1 MLGLD
6 LETTGLDPIMDKIR
20 LVQLAG
26 EFETDV
32 FDLSQIPIAEFT
44 PVWVGGSTKIIH
56 NAKFDAGFI
65 WDSTDSRVMPEPI
78 FDTMLADQVIY
89 NRSYPRSLGDL
100 TKEYLG
106 IDLAKEL
113 QESDWSDELT
123 SEQLEYAANDAAFL
137 RPLQVAVSTRAEALG
152 LGKILDLENR
162 AIPALVW
169 MARAGIFFDQDR
181 WNQLRNESDGE
192 AQRHR
197 RELDSMVESQPVNW
211 NSTYQVRNTLS
222 ALGLNVPDTKH
233 ETLESLRDQHPL
245 IPRLI
250 AYREAVKRSRTY
262 GDNWTKFVHPATG
275 RIHAD
280 WRQIGAETGR
290 MSCARPNLQNLPRDP
305 RYRSC
310 FRAAPGAILV
320 KADYSQIELRLA
332 AEIAGDERM
341 IQAFKEGQDLHSL
354 AATLI
359 TNDKAVGAVT
369 PEQRQL
375 AKAVNFGLIYGMSA
389 KRLAEYANT
398 NFGVTLTE
406 TEAADIRNRYFS
418 AFPDLQAWHRRQSR
432 LRVTRTVLGRRR
444 SIKPVN
450 GRTPYTQLLNSPVQG
465 SAADG
470 MKLALAR
477 LWETRSIPGAFPVL
491 VVHDEV
497 VVETPEDRVDETKEW
512 LVNAMVEGM
521 NECLKAV
528 PVVVDVQVG
537 RTWGMEESEHQ

>member
-26 EFETDV
+26 KSETDV

-65 WDSTDSRVMPEPI
+65 WHSSDARVMPEPI

-89 NRSYPRSLGDL
+89 NRRYPRSLGDL
-100 TKEYLG
+100 TKEYLD

-123 SEQLEYAANDAAFL
+123 SEQLEYAANDAAVL
-137 RPLQVAVSTRAEALG
+137 IPLQAAVYTRAEALG

-162 AIPALVW
+162 AIPTLVW
-169 MARAGIFFDQDR
+169 MTRAGINFDQDR

-197 RELDSMVESQPVNW
+197 RELDSMVESEPVNW

-222 ALGLNVPDTKH
+222 ALGMNVPDTKH

-290 MSCARPNLQNLPRDP
+290 MSCARPNLQNLPRNP

-310 FRAAPGAILV
+310 FRAAPGAVLV

-332 AEIAGDERM
+332 AEIAGDVRM
-341 IQAFKEGQDLHSL
+341 IRAFKEGQDLHSL

-359 TNDKAVGAVT
+359 TNDKAVEAVT

-521 NECLKAV
+521 NECLKVV